1 MTRRSEGRD
10 RLTHELPITVVR
22 IGVDERRAD
31 LICRHIEGEEREH
44 APHLVKGD
52 CGRAVDVEAEEEVFE
67 EDETADILLLDG
79 VGVIDGLLAADTLH
93 PRGDETRGEGAAKA
107 DLLFKLLCC
116 RLQ

>member
-67 EDETADILLLDG
+67 EDEAADI
-79 VGVIDGLLAADTLH
+79 VGVASGWLGHRGFDLACRRVVPTPIVGLDL
-93 PRGDETRGEGAAKA
+93 GDEPGERK
-107 DLLFKLLCC
+107 
-116 RLQ
+116 